1 MTEIQQEII
10 KAIKSDIE
18 QKKGDT
24 EEKKESKSETI
35 LVEPLKPTNKV
46 EPRSDKKSSHS
57 VSVSSNEDGD
67 KIMKIEQ
74 KKQKNKKREKKAA
87 KEEESPTKRVRFD
100 MSKNKVTEFFKHGKV
115 ATRVIATK

>member
-1 MTEIQQEII
+1 MTEIKQEII

-57 VSVSSNEDGD
+57 VSVSTNEDGD

>member
-57 VSVSSNEDGD
+57 VSVSTNEDGD

>member
-1 MTEIQQEII
+1 LTEIQQEII

-57 VSVSSNEDGD
+57 VSVSTNEDGD